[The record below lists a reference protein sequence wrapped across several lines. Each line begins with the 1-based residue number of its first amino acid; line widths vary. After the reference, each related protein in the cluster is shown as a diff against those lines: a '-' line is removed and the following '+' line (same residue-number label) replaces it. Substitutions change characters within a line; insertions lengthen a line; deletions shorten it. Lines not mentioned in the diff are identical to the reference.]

1 MSAPFQYDIVEMT
14 ATELEDE
21 RRVFGG
27 LTQSIRELN
36 EACLMTTVD
45 AAEAEAITTEI
56 AALTARLNATRDD
69 GASFGVAI
77 TQDGQVRGH
86 GNAVVGLR
94 NAHAVPLEIHRTG
107 EGRAWSHFELNG
119 LFEGPPTLVHGG
131 VTALILDQIF
141 GEAAADGGHPG
152 MTGTLTL
159 TYRRGTPLGKLSAEA
174 WIDKVEGIKTHVLGE
189 MRDAEGNVTVEGHG
203 VFILPRWAREEQARQ
218 AGAQPPRYE

>member
-1 MSAPFQYDIVEMT
+1 MSAPFKYDIVEMS
-14 ATELEDE
+14 AEEIAEE

-27 LTQSIRELN
+27 LTQSVRELN
-36 EACLMTTVD
+36 EATLRSTVD
-45 AAEAEAITTEI
+45 ASEAEAIAEQI
-56 AALTARLNATRDD
+56 DKLTARLRASQID
-69 GASFGVAI
+69 GPFGVAI
-77 TQDGQVRGH
+77 TQNGQVRGH

-94 NAHAVPLEIHRTG
+94 NAHAVPLHIERSG
-107 EGRAWSHFELNG
+107 DGRAWASFELNG

-159 TYRRGTPLGKLSAEA
+159 KYRLGTPLGKCSAEA
-174 WIDKVEGIKTHVLGE
+174 WVDRVEGVKTHVLGE

-203 VFILPRWAREEQARQ
+203 IFILPRWAREQQA
-218 AGAQPPRYE
+218 AEATPPQYE